1 MNKHICFLKRVYRCA
16 LCLLMLL
23 FTSTSVAEDK
33 SLLISSNFSSVNG
46 IKLHY
51 LSAGQGETVIIL
63 HGFPHYAA
71 LWERTIKR
79 LSQDYHVVVPDNR
92 GYGLSSKPKGVDAYK
107 IDVLAA
113 DVAKLIMHIGNNE
126 KVHLIGHDW
135 GGTLAWHVAETYPEL
150 IDKLVVINAPPL
162 STFLELLVNNENQSK
177 ASSYMNYLKS
187 GKFEEKHK
195 EEGASLIQAIGFD
208 SLFNKQLLDER
219 DKDIFFKHWNSIETL
234 EAAINWYRANI
245 PETLD
250 NNFAP
255 FTLSKTPAL
264 LIWGENERVFVP
276 QIPELLAEGVENYQ
290 YVIVPNVGHSPFLEN
305 EATTS
310 KIIEQFLSH

>member
-1 MNKHICFLKRVYRCA
+1 
-16 LCLLMLL
+16 MLL

-113 DVAKLIMHIGNNE
+113 DV
-126 KVHLIGHDW
+126 
-135 GGTLAWHVAETYPEL
+135 
-150 IDKLVVINAPPL
+150 
-162 STFLELLVNNENQSK
+162 
-177 ASSYMNYLKS
+177 
-187 GKFEEKHK
+187 
-195 EEGASLIQAIGFD
+195 
-208 SLFNKQLLDER
+208 
-219 DKDIFFKHWNSIETL
+219 
-234 EAAINWYRANI
+234 
-245 PETLD
+245 
-250 NNFAP
+250 
-255 FTLSKTPAL
+255 
-264 LIWGENERVFVP
+264 
-276 QIPELLAEGVENYQ
+276 
-290 YVIVPNVGHSPFLEN
+290 
-305 EATTS
+305 
-310 KIIEQFLSH
+310 